1 MAAPKSTVWKIEAH
15 TQAKHEILR
24 RYLEAWTAIL
34 SLGRFP
40 AIAYVDGFAGP
51 GVYEKGEIGSPIIA
65 LNAALEQQ
73 RLHPEMTAT
82 NLIFLFIE
90 EKKDRADRLEESVAA
105 LQLPSNF
112 RVKVVGEASFE
123 VGFREN
129 LLDWYLSRNK
139 PLPPTFA
146 FIDPF
151 GWTGVP
157 FSLVKEILANDS
169 CEVLFNF
176 MYEEINRFISHP
188 NHPDDFDRLFGT
200 HAWVD
205 VPAAGD
211 AVARRAF
218 FHDLYVQQ
226 LKEAARARYVRA
238 FEMRNKNDATDY
250 FLFFATNSRKG
261 IQKMKEA
268 MWKVD
273 ESRGFQFSDATAGAS
288 QLALPFT
295 TAPDFPALRRD
306 IVGRFAGQTPTVAE
320 IEEFVLA
327 DTPFRETHYKKQVLA
342 ELEREGAIV
351 PVDPKPRR
359 RAGTYVD
366 PAMKLRFSPGTSTY
380 Q

>member
-1 MAAPKSTVWKIEAH
+1 MAARKSTIWAIEPH
-15 TQAKHEILR
+15 TQAKHEILG

-73 RLHPEMTAT
+73 RQHPKMAAT

-90 EKKDRADRLEESVAA
+90 QNKGRAERLRANVDA
-105 LQLPSNF
+105 LQLPPNF
-112 RVKVVGEASFE
+112 RVKIVGEMSFE
-123 VGFREN
+123 AGFREN
-129 LLDWYLSRNK
+129 LLDWYRSRNK

-151 GWTGVP
+151 GWSGVP

-169 CEVLFNF
+169 CEILFNF

-188 NHPDDFDRLFGT
+188 DHPGDFDRLFGT
-200 HAWVD
+200 DTWAD

-211 AVARRAF
+211 PDARRAF
-218 FHDLYVQQ
+218 FHDLYVRQ
-226 LKEAARARYVRA
+226 LREAAGARYVRS

-273 ESRGFQFSDATAGAS
+273 ESGAFRFSDATAGAS

-295 TAPDFPALRRD
+295 SAPNFAALRRD
-306 IVGRFAGQTPTVAE
+306 LVGRFEGQVVTVGQV
-320 IEEFVLA
+320 EEFVLA

-342 ELEREGAIV
+342 ELERDALVV
-351 PVDPKPRR
+351 PVDPKAGRR
-359 RAGTYVD
+359 EGTYGD
-366 PAMKLRFSPGTSTY
+366 ADMKLRFASRPT
-380 Q
+380 